1 MTSKPREIFVYI
13 QLPGATESVTCG
25 RLTWQRLRTGE
36 PVGDFVY
43 GQSYRARRDALP
55 IDPINLPVGA
65 GQRRS
70 ILYGGL
76 FGALRDASPDAWGRR
91 VIERSLARTDLDGPD
106 YLLNSPEDRA
116 GALSFGLGAVPPSP
130 VRDFNRTLE
139 LAALL
144 DAARRIED
152 DLPAAIGA
160 GLEVGTSMGGARPKA
175 VVRDDERLW
184 LAKFPSRG
192 DRWNNARVEHAMLT
206 LAAECGVRCP
216 THRIERIGD
225 DDVLLIER
233 FDRSPVKAGGE
244 ERLPS
249 FPRHRMVSALTV
261 LGCDESE
268 RDRWSY
274 PQLATEL
281 RRWVK
286 DPKRDA
292 AELFRRMVFN
302 ALISNTDDHPRNH
315 ALIAP
320 ATDWHLSPVYD
331 LTPAPSHS
339 QERDLAMRVGTWHR
353 RASRA
358 NLMSHFSYFQ
368 LSREDAAHIIDE
380 LHGIVSTRW
389 RHHLVEAGVTVSD
402 CERVA
407 SAFVPPGFGFAVPS
421 A

>member
-13 QLPGATESVTCG
+13 QLPGSLESVTCG

-43 GQSYRARRDALP
+43 GQSYRRLRGAVP
-55 IDPINLPVGA
+55 IDPINLPIDS

-70 ILYGGL
+70 VLHGGL
-76 FGALRDASPDAWGRR
+76 FGVLRDASPDAWGRR
-91 VIERSLARTDLDGPD
+91 VIERSLSRTDLDEPD

-116 GALSFGLGAVPPSP
+116 GALSFGLGAVPPP
-130 VRDFNRTLE
+130 PLRDFNRTLE
-139 LAALL
+139 LGALL

-152 DLPAAIGA
+152 DLPA
-160 GLEVGTSMGGARPKA
+160 SMGGARPKA

-206 LAAECGVRCP
+206 LARECGVRSP
-216 THRIERIGD
+216 AHRLERIGE
-225 DDVLLIER
+225 DDVLLVER
-233 FDRSPVKAGGE
+233 FDRTHARAETEDRVP
-244 ERLPS
+244 R

-261 LGCDESE
+261 LGCEENE

-281 RRWVK
+281 RRWVT
-286 DPKRDA
+286 DPRRDA
-292 AELFRRMVFN
+292 EELFRRMVFN

-320 ATDWHLSPVYD
+320 GSDWHLSPVYD
-331 LTPAPSHS
+331 LTPTPSHS
-339 QERDLAMRVGTWHR
+339 QERDLAMRVGNWHR

-358 NLMSHFSYFQ
+358 NVMSQCNYFQ
-368 LSREDAAHIIDE
+368 LSDADAGRIVDE
-380 LHGIVSTRW
+380 LHGIVSSRW
-389 RHHLVEAGVTVSD
+389 RDHLLAAGVTEND
-402 CERVA
+402 CDRVA
-407 SAFVPPGFGFAVPS
+407 SAFVPPGFEFAPP
-421 A
+421 AM